1 MRCAT
6 AIRCVVG
13 ATLGGVS
20 CGCDAY
26 GSPALDL
33 HLVNAASRAPLP
45 LGGTRLVYETSIRVD
60 EMQWSAA
67 DTVTAFRLF
76 GPGGRWRLQVER
88 TGFVAAE
95 STVVVATRGYCE
107 RPVLRSLVM
116 ALQPLPQINGG
127 PGA

>member
-1 MRCAT
+1 MRYAG
-6 AIRCVVG
+6 AILCVVG
-13 ATLGGVS
+13 ATLSGVN
-20 CGCDAY
+20 CGCDTY
-26 GSPALDL
+26 GSAALDL
-33 HLVNAASRAPLP
+33 HLVNAVSRAPLP

-60 EMQWSAA
+60 ERLLSAA
-67 DTVTAFRLF
+67 DTATAFRLF

-95 STVVVATRGYCE
+95 STVVVATRGHCE